1 MFIPSSRG
9 GRLRAAVRAAIGVA
23 RIIMSKKPNSREQE
37 EMLAKIAMSERM
49 LMKHWRWL
57 EAAGLLKKRNNWL
70 LSPRAKFYIKMITHV
85 HGPHMPK
92 DQVQNWYNL
101 LRSTGNSELIETF
114 WSFHIDRR
122 PQWLRYYTS

>member
-1 MFIPSSRG
+1 
-9 GRLRAAVRAAIGVA
+9 
-23 RIIMSKKPNSREQE
+23 MSKKPNSREQE

-57 EAAGLLKKRNNWL
+57 DAAGLLKKRNNWL
-70 LSPRAKFYIKMITHV
+70 LSSRAKFYIKMITHV
-85 HGPHMPK
+85 HGPYMPK
-92 DQVQNWYNL
+92 DNVQNWYNL

-122 PQWLRYYTS
+122 PAGYLRYYV